1 MSFVLFLLF
10 SRFFCAWPEKVLK
23 TLVRSLT
30 LPKQSSDCFHS
41 RTKYRSRSQKKKKV
55 GSKNTFSS
63 FAGVCTNV
71 QFTLMHCILAHRSSF
86 YLVLESSRSICI
98 LFWLG
103 EETSASQYQLYYNS
117 SYPCNA
123 SDCLYFDTF
132 GGSGASAGRPFTVRK
147 QKIPMTKDQQFPLFS
162 SIVQLLGLVGC
173 AIVLVLELFI
183 GHQNHLVASAAAD
196 PSDAYFLLL
205 LRIRKGISRQ
215 PPQMHSCSSVSSSL
229 AWYYSSRKTHR
240 KVG

>member
-1 MSFVLFLLF
+1 MTPPSPRKNILRCGEIQRQKGALIFVFLFISAFL
-10 SRFFCAWPEKVLK
+10 SVFFCAWPEKVLK

-41 RTKYRSRSQKKKKV
+41 RTKYRSRSQKKKKA

-123 SDCLYFDTF
+123 WRYWLSVFWYF
-132 GGSGASAGRPFTVRK
+132 
-147 QKIPMTKDQQFPLFS
+147 
-162 SIVQLLGLVGC
+162 
-173 AIVLVLELFI
+173 
-183 GHQNHLVASAAAD
+183 
-196 PSDAYFLLL
+196 
-205 LRIRKGISRQ
+205 
-215 PPQMHSCSSVSSSL
+215 
-229 AWYYSSRKTHR
+229 WW
-240 KVG
+240 